1 MRIALYGI
9 GEDQLDKHKDIL
21 RSRLSVVNQ
30 QAEIHCYQNE
40 QKLYKDMSNYDVVF
54 LREEALRQFED
65 YIMYAS
71 DRKKITM
78 KAGKE
83 LRSFYLDDIYYIEA
97 DLNRV
102 HLMTNREENIL
113 PIGIT
118 ETEEL
123 LDERFIKVHR
133 SYLVNMDHIDR
144 ISNRS
149 VYLDNGK
156 KIAVSKY
163 RLREVKEHVLGRESL
178 EQLQ

>member
-1 MRIALYGI
+1 
-9 GEDQLDKHKDIL
+9 
-21 RSRLSVVNQ
+21 
-30 QAEIHCYQNE
+30 
-40 QKLYKDMSNYDVVF
+40 
-54 LREEALRQFED
+54 
-65 YIMYAS
+65 
-71 DRKKITM
+71 M